1 MESKSKKILA
11 VVIAIV
17 IIAVA
22 FTSSYYL
29 LKPKTDLPTMD
40 LTALSP
46 VSSLESEQLSILS
59 TDYKAIGL
67 PVSISV
73 VAPSVTDTWSS
84 ASSTPP
90 LVDLG
95 WLPDW
100 PDPVAQQMVAI
111 TDHNYGGLAGD
122 LPWFDN
128 ATVQKL
134 DANLEFESHAERVK
148 GVSEI
153 YNITYNC
160 APWVWLPTPNTYYF
174 VQPYVNNF
182 TYNEFSGYFY
192 NMMSYNTSYNVN
204 GLEAPSNSNLT
215 DVAQTAPP
223 DALDP
228 ATGFYTQDGPLFTS
242 IYQPLFNFNGT
253 SVTNLVGVIA
263 NYTGNINATSMVNL
277 GITSNYQ
284 NYTINLRSGVH
295 FNNTDPV
302 NATTVWFSIYR
313 EIVMG
318 QGPGVSNYIGLLF
331 NSTLYGETG
340 YAVPYGLENAMNA
353 SSNAWLHN
361 KGNTSVVANETAHK
375 LAYILS
381 NFNYNT
387 TDMSLMEYKNQAIS
401 INSTNQNIV
410 YMNTIKPY
418 SYMLYDLAEWWGDI
432 VDPTCIDAHD
442 SSKGIMPVAP
452 NTPNSYFN
460 LHGMAGTGPYTIKSI
475 GASFSTIVITK
486 NTNYWGASYKYELPA
501 VAEPAHIY
509 TITIDYGLS
518 HTDRVKDFTGNIAQI
533 SYISPSYIGEIAGV
547 SPYKSLP
554 LKTYLDNFGVQ
565 PSVFYISMNTQVYP
579 TNITD
584 LRLAMEYA
592 TDYSALLK
600 TYEYNG
606 TTLATESLGPISPT
620 FPDYYNPS
628 NLSLYKYNIT
638 KAESLINKAGIENH
652 FFVTLPNGT
661 VLGDKA
667 LKAKAF
673 IIIPMPLTMHNLK
686 NNVYMAMTKIY
697 SDF

>member
-11 VVIAIV
+11 IVIAIV
-17 IIAVA
+17 IVAVA
-22 FTSSYYL
+22 FTASYYL

-40 LTALSP
+40 LTAISP
-46 VSSLESEQLSILS
+46 VTSLESEQLSILS
-59 TDYKAIGL
+59 GDYKAIGL
-67 PVSISV
+67 PVKVSV

-84 ASSTPP
+84 AAGTPP

-95 WLPDW
+95 WVPDW

-128 ATVQKL
+128 ATVQKI
-134 DANLEFESHAERVK
+134 DANVEFEHGPAQLK
-148 GVSEI
+148 NVSEV
-153 YNITYNC
+153 YNITYDC
-160 APWVWLPTPNTYYF
+160 APWVWLPNPDTYYF

-182 TYNEFSGYFY
+182 TYNEFNGYFY
-192 NMMSYNTSYNVN
+192 NMLSYNSSYSKD
-204 GLEAPSNSNLT
+204 GLTAPTNSNLT
-215 DVAQTAPP
+215 DISQTAPP

-228 ATGFYTQDGPLFTS
+228 ATGFYTQDGPLFTA
-242 IYQPLFNFNGT
+242 IYQPLFEFNGT

-263 NYTGNINATSMVNL
+263 NYNGNINTTSMKTL

-284 NYTINLRSGVH
+284 NYTINLRNDVK
-295 FNNTDPV
+295 FNNTNPV

-318 QGPGVSNYIGLLF
+318 QGPGISNYIGLLF
-331 NSTLYGETG
+331 NSSLYGETG
-340 YAVPYGLENAMNA
+340 YAIPYGLENAMNA
-353 SSNAWLHN
+353 SSNSWLHN
-361 KGNTSVVANETAHK
+361 KGNASQVANETAHK

-381 NFNYNT
+381 NFNYNS
-387 TDMSLMEYKNQAIS
+387 TDMALMKYPNQAVSVNTTYNVHI
-401 INSTNQNIV
+401 
-410 YMNTIKPY
+410 NTIKPY
-418 SYMLYDLAEWWGDI
+418 PYMLYDLAEWWGDI
-432 VDPTCIDAHD
+432 VDPANVDAHP
-442 SSKGIMPVAP
+442 SSSGVLPVAP

-460 LHGMAGTGPYTIKSI
+460 THGMIGTGPYEITSV
-475 GASFSTIVITK
+475 GTSFSTIVITK
-486 NTNYWGASYKYELPA
+486 NPHYWGSSSLPA
-501 VAEPAHIY
+501 VAQPAKIA

-518 HTDRVKDFTGNIAQI
+518 HTDRVDDFTKNSAQI
-533 SYISPSYIGEIAGV
+533 SLVSPSYIGEIAGV

-554 LKTYLDNFGVQ
+554 FDSYFRDFGSQ
-565 PSVFYISMNTQVYP
+565 PSVFYVAMNTQVYP

-592 TDYSALLK
+592 TNYTALLK

-606 TTLATESLGPISPT
+606 HILANESLGPISPNFKTYYDPSHLPLYT
-620 FPDYYNPS
+620 F
-628 NLSLYKYNIT
+628 NIS
-638 KAESLINKAGIENH
+638 KAESLLNKAGLKYH

-673 IIIPMPLTMHNLK
+673 IVLPMPLTMHNLK
-686 NNVYMAMTKIY
+686 NDVFMALTKIY
-697 SDF
+697 SEF